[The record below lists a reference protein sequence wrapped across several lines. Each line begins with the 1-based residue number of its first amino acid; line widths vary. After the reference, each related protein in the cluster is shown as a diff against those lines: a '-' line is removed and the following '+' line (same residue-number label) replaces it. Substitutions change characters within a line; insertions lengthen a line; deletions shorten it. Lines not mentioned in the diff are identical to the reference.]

1 MMFVLYYKT
10 QSIVRLVL
18 FCMLAAIATVITLQI
33 KPESFFRC
41 LTVCFAFLP
50 KIAFKTDFKVSPFD
64 FTGFKAFAQVV
75 IMYSDFLLLFA
86 PAALILIVVAVMKD
100 EKKDVW
106 QILKKFIPCAVIML
120 LCFLASAFYNPVA
133 NLCLFVFTYAA
144 IIPVTGIAERHVY
157 KNDRCAKRKI
167 TSCFQSYSTFY
178 IFCFYQS
185 NNYEFII
192 IIYEPQLN
200 LPQLLKMSIDTG
212 ESGDEN
218 EFIFF
223 KCIHLVNNVTND
235 FLKEDMLTKTI
246 QITYK
251 SAEHDDDGFKTKTY
265 SKSFDNYTKDKKFI
279 LKEALNFF
287 DATYKNQKIRLIG
300 FTLKNLVNKHD
311 ITVQMT
317 FDDYMVHESE
327 NKTQLLINQLNRDYN
342 KEIFMRLSDLKD
354 KKNEN

>member
-1 MMFVLYYKT
+1 MEKKNRIIINRILSIALSFVMMFVLYYKT

-120 LCFLASAFYNPVA
+120 LCFLASVIYNPLA

-144 IIPVTGIAERHVY
+144 IIPIACIAEKHVY
-157 KNDRCAKRKI
+157 KDDSHLL
-167 TSCFQSYSTFY
+167 T
-178 IFCFYQS
+178 
-185 NNYEFII
+185 
-192 IIYEPQLN
+192 N
-200 LPQLLKMSIDTG
+200 LPYYFLVLVFISRYLL
-212 ESGDEN
+212 
-218 EFIFF
+218 
-223 KCIHLVNNVTND
+223 
-235 FLKEDMLTKTI
+235 
-246 QITYK
+246 
-251 SAEHDDDGFKTKTY
+251 
-265 SKSFDNYTKDKKFI
+265 
-279 LKEALNFF
+279 
-287 DATYKNQKIRLIG
+287 
-300 FTLKNLVNKHD
+300 
-311 ITVQMT
+311 
-317 FDDYMVHESE
+317 
-327 NKTQLLINQLNRDYN
+327 
-342 KEIFMRLSDLKD
+342 
-354 KKNEN
+354 